1 MTKRKKKKV
10 KTSPSKP
17 RDWNT
22 VSAIQ
27 RTSAGPMRDKKRY
40 ARKPKHKGKVNENS

>member
-1 MTKRKKKKV
+1 MKKKK
-10 KTSPSKP
+10 KPIKKNPKKP

-27 RTSAGPMRDKKRY
+27 RTSAGPMKNKKKY
-40 ARKPKHKGKVNENS
+40 TRKPKHKKEPSESI

>member
-1 MTKRKKKKV
+1 MNKSKRKRKGKQ
-10 KTSPSKP
+10 SPSKP

-27 RTSAGPMRDKKRY
+27 RAGAGPMRDKKRY
-40 ARKPKHKGKVNENS
+40 SRKSKHKGKVS